1 MIISRTPFRISF
13 FGGGTDYPAWYR
25 KYGGMV
31 LGTAI
36 DKYCYISVRYLP
48 PFFNYKYRIVYSQ
61 MEYVNS
67 VSEIQHPAVKGVLDT
82 LGVFEGLEIH
92 HDGDLPARSGL
103 GSSSSFTV
111 GFINAVKALQGG
123 IISKKDLANLAIHVE
138 QNVLKETVGCQDQ
151 ILSACGG
158 INLIEF
164 RTDDTY
170 DLTPL
175 ILKKEKVDEFQRH
188 MMLYFTGITRVASEI
203 AKAQIQ
209 NLENRIKEIDRIH
222 EMTKEAVKILTQNG
236 SPGPEFGKL
245 LHEYWKYKRSLSD
258 KISNPTID
266 RIYEAAMEAG
276 ADGGKLLGAGGGG
289 FMLFFVKPELQERM
303 REKLKDLTLV
313 QFRLDYSGSKIV
325 IYEPNNFQ

>member
-13 FGGGTDYPAWYR
+13 FGGGTDYPAWYH

-36 DKYCYISVRYLP
+36 DKYCYISVRRLP
-48 PFFNYKYRIVYSQ
+48 PFFQYKHRIVYSQ
-61 MEYVNS
+61 MEHANE
-67 VSEIQHPAVKGVLDT
+67 VSEIRHPAVRGVLET
-82 LGVFEGLEIH
+82 LGVYEGLEIH

-111 GFINAVKALQGG
+111 GFINALRALQGG

-138 QNVLKETVGCQDQ
+138 QKILKETVGCQDQ
-151 ILSACGG
+151 ILSAYGG
-158 INLIEF
+158 FNLIEF
-164 RTDDTY
+164 RTDDTF

-175 ILKKEKVDEFQRH
+175 VLKKDRVDEFQRH
-188 MMLYFTGITRVASEI
+188 MMLFFTGITRVASEI
-203 AKAQIQ
+203 AKTQIQ
-209 NLENRIKEIDRIH
+209 NLEHRIHEINRIH
-222 EMTKEAVKILTQNG
+222 EMTKEAVNIITNDNT
-236 SPGPEFGKL
+236 PECEFGKL
-245 LHEYWKYKRSLSD
+245 LHEYWRYKRSLSD
-258 KISNPTID
+258 KVSNPTID
-266 RIYEAAMEAG
+266 RIYEAAIEAG

-289 FMLFFVKPELQERM
+289 FMLFFVKPELQGKV
-303 REKLKDLTLV
+303 REKLKDLTCV

>member
-31 LGTAI
+31 LGAAI
-36 DKYCYISVRYLP
+36 DKYCYISVRHLP

-67 VSEIQHPAVKGVLDT
+67 VNEIQHPAVRGVLDS
-82 LGVFEGLEIH
+82 LGVYEGLEVH

-111 GFINAVKALQGG
+111 GFINAIKALQGG

-138 QNVLKETVGCQDQ
+138 QSVLKETVGCQDQ
-151 ILSACGG
+151 ILSAYGG

-188 MMLYFTGITRVASEI
+188 MMLFFTGITRVASEI

-209 NLENRIKEIDRIH
+209 NLEQRLKEINRIH
-222 EMTKEAVKILTQNG
+222 EMTKEAVKILTENG
-236 SPGPEFGKL
+236 TPESEFGKL

-289 FMLFFVKPELQERM
+289 FMLFFVKPELQQRV
-303 REKLKDLTLV
+303 REKLKDLTHV